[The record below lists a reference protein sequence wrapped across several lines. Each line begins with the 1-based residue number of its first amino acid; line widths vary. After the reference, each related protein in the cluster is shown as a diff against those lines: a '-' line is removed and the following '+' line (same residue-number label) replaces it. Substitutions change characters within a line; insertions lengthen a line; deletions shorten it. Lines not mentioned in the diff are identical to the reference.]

1 MSIRRRYLRGAIA
14 MVVALGVGSAA
25 LPASADRSSIND
37 KKKQQQQVRQQ
48 RALIASQINTLKAS
62 DAQIEGA
69 LKALNTN
76 VQGTQAELE
85 SAQRALEDANH
96 DAEVA
101 RQGIENA
108 TSSIGQLR
116 STLAGLAVDS
126 YVHPLGDTMLAVLN
140 TTNISDAAQ
149 KRAFLTVV
157 NQRDSDI
164 ADQIKST
171 REDLTTQRELAQDA
185 ATRAETSRQ
194 TITAELE
201 KLKQA
206 RSQQMQFEDKVQQRL
221 DAALAESA
229 VLESQDKQLAAEISA
244 EQAALAA
251 QLRARRGGGRG
262 TALPPIGNVNVVSAG
277 GIYVSTQIAGNVK
290 ALLAAAAADGVDLA
304 GWGYRDTNAQV
315 ALRQAHCGSSQYAV
329 YAMPSY
335 ECSPPTAPP
344 GASMHERGLAID
356 FTYGGSVIGS
366 HSSPGYKW
374 LAAHASQYG
383 LYNLPSEPWH
393 WSTNGN

>member
-1 MSIRRRYLRGAIA
+1 MTNSRRYIRGAVA
-14 MVVALGVGSAA
+14 LVVALGLGSTA
-25 LPASADRSSIND
+25 LPASADRNSIND

-62 DAQIEGA
+62 DQQIESA
-69 LKALNTN
+69 LKALRAN
-76 VQGTQAELE
+76 VQGTQTQLE
-85 SAQRALEDANH
+85 SAQNALAQANH

-101 RQGIENA
+101 RQGIESA
-108 TSSIGQLR
+108 TSSISSLQT
-116 STLAGLAVDS
+116 TLAGLAVDS

-157 NQRDSDI
+157 HQRDADV
-164 ADQIKST
+164 ADQIKQA
-171 REDLTTQRELAQDA
+171 REDLTTQRQASQDA
-185 ATRAETSRQ
+185 AARAESSRQ
-194 TITAELE
+194 AITAELQ
-201 KLKQA
+201 KLHDAQT
-206 RSQQMQFEDKVQQRL
+206 QQQQFEDKVQARL
-221 DAALAESA
+221 DAALSESA
-229 VLESQDKQLAAEISA
+229 VLESQDKQLATEIA
-244 EQAALAA
+244 REQAALAA

-277 GIYVSTQIAGNVK
+277 GIYVSAQIADNVR
-290 ALLAAAAADGVDLA
+290 ALLAAAQADGVPLA
-304 GWGYRDTNAQV
+304 GWGYRDTNAQI
-315 ALRQAHCGSSQYAV
+315 ALRQAHCGSSQYAI

-356 FTYGGSVIGS
+356 FTYNGSTIGS

-374 LAAHASQYG
+374 LASHASQYG
-383 LYNLPSEPWH
+383 LYNLASEPWH

>member
-1 MSIRRRYLRGAIA
+1 MSNSRRYIRGAVA
-14 MVVALGVGSAA
+14 LVVALGLGSTA
-25 LPASADRSSIND
+25 LPASADRNSIND
-37 KKKQQQQVRQQ
+37 KKRQQQQVRQQ

-62 DAQIEGA
+62 DQQIESA
-69 LKALNTN
+69 LKALNAN
-76 VQGTQAELE
+76 VQGTQAQLE
-85 SAQRALEDANH
+85 SAQNALAQANH

-101 RQGIENA
+101 RQGIESA
-108 TSSIGQLR
+108 TSSISSLQT
-116 STLAGLAVDS
+116 TLAGLAVDS

-157 NQRDSDI
+157 HQRDADV
-164 ADQIKST
+164 ADQIKQA
-171 REDLTTQRELAQDA
+171 REDLTTQRETAQDA
-185 ATRAETSRQ
+185 AARCRVEPASDHG
-194 TITAELE
+194 ELQ
-201 KLKQA
+201 KLHDAQD
-206 RSQQMQFEDKVQQRL
+206 QQMQFEDKVQARL
-221 DAALAESA
+221 DAALSESA
-229 VLESQDKQLAAEISA
+229 VLESQDKQLATEIA
-244 EQAALAA
+244 RDEAALAA

-262 TALPPIGNVNVVSAG
+262 TALPPIGNINVVSAG
-277 GIYVSTQIAGNVK
+277 GIYVNAQIASNVS
-290 ALLAAAAADGVDLA
+290 ALLAAAQADGVPLA
-304 GWGYRDTNAQV
+304 GWGYRDTSAQI
-315 ALRQAHCGSSQYAV
+315 ALRQAHCGSSQYAI

-335 ECSPPTAPP
+335 QCSPPTAPP

-356 FTYGGSVIGS
+356 FTYGGSTIGS

>member
-1 MSIRRRYLRGAIA
+1 MSIRRRYLRGVLA

-37 KKKQQQQVRQQ
+37 KKRQQQQVRQQ
-48 RALIASQINTLKAS
+48 RALIASQINTLQAS
-62 DAQIEGA
+62 DRQIEGA
-69 LKALNTN
+69 LKALNAN

-85 SAQRALEDANH
+85 SAQRALDDANH

-101 RQGIENA
+101 RQGIEDA
-108 TSSIGQLR
+108 TSSIGQLQ

-157 NQRDSDI
+157 HQRDADI
-164 ADQIKST
+164 ADQIKEA
-171 REDLTTQRELAQDA
+171 REDLTTQRELAEDA
-185 ATRAETSRQ
+185 ATRAEASRQ

-201 KLKQA
+201 KLKEA
-206 RSQQMQFEDKVQQRL
+206 RSQQLQFEDKVQQRL

-229 VLESQDKQLAAEISA
+229 VLESQDKQLAAEISR

-251 QLRARRGGGRG
+251 QLRARGGGRG
-262 TALPPIGNVNVVSAG
+262 TALPPIGNINVVNAG
-277 GIYVSTQIAGNVK
+277 GIYVNVQIADNVK
-290 ALLAAAAADGVDLA
+290 ALLDAAAADGVPLA

-315 ALRQAHCGSSQYAV
+315 ALRQAHCGSSQYAL

-335 ECSPPTAPP
+335 QCSPPTAPP

-356 FTYGGSVIGS
+356 FTYGGSTIGS

-374 LAAHASQYG
+374 LAAHASHYG

>member
-1 MSIRRRYLRGAIA
+1 MSNSRRYIRGAVA
-14 MVVALGVGSAA
+14 LVVALGLGSTA
-25 LPASADRSSIND
+25 LPASADRNSIND
-37 KKKQQQQVRQQ
+37 KKRQQQQVRQQ
-48 RALIASQINTLKAS
+48 RALIASQINTLQAS
-62 DAQIEGA
+62 DQQIESA
-69 LKALNTN
+69 LKALNAN
-76 VQGTQAELE
+76 VQGTQAQLE
-85 SAQRALEDANH
+85 SAQNALAQANH

-101 RQGIENA
+101 RQGIDSA
-108 TSSIGQLR
+108 TSSISSLR
-116 STLAGLAVDS
+116 TTLAGLAVDS

-157 NQRDSDI
+157 HQRDADV
-164 ADQIKST
+164 ADQIKQA
-171 REDLTTQRELAQDA
+171 REDLTTQREAAQDA
-185 ATRAETSRQ
+185 AARAESSRQ
-194 TITAELE
+194 AITAQLQ
-201 KLKQA
+201 KLHDAQ
-206 RSQQMQFEDKVQQRL
+206 SQQMQFEDKVQARL
-221 DAALAESA
+221 DAALSESA
-229 VLESQDKQLAAEISA
+229 VLESQDKQLATEIA
-244 EQAALAA
+244 RDQAALAA

-262 TALPPIGNVNVVSAG
+262 TALPPIGNINVVSAG
-277 GIYVSTQIAGNVK
+277 GIYVNAQIADNVS
-290 ALLAAAAADGVDLA
+290 ALLDAAQADGVPLA
-304 GWGYRDTNAQV
+304 GWGYRDTSAQI
-315 ALRQAHCGSSQYAV
+315 ALRQAHCGSSQYAI

-356 FTYGGSVIGS
+356 FTYGGSTIGS